1 MIILV
6 DMDDVLAD
14 FEGEFINRWK
24 LKHPDKPYVSR
35 ENRIVFGLA
44 DNYPP
49 EFIKL
54 VKGIYTEKGFFL
66 NLPVIEGAIEGIN
79 KIKDAGHEVFI
90 CTAPIKSY
98 NHCVPEKYD
107 WVNNNLG
114 YEWTKRLILTRDK
127 TLIKGNI
134 LIDDNPEIKGVKE
147 PEWEHV
153 IYDQPYNR
161 NVTKKRRCTW
171 INMINL

>member
-24 LKHPDKPYVSR
+24 IKHPDKPYVAR
-35 ENRIVFGLA
+35 ENRTIFGLA

-49 EFIKL
+49 EYLRL

-79 KIKDAGHEVFI
+79 KFKELGHEVFI

-98 NHCVPEKYD
+98 QNCVLEKYE

-114 YEWTKRLILTRDK
+114 KEWTMRIILTRDK
-127 TLIKGNI
+127 TLVKGNI
-134 LIDDNPEIKGVKE
+134 LIDDNPQITGANE

-153 IYDQPYNR
+153 IYEQPYNR
-161 NVTKKRRCTW
+161 KVTNKRRMTW
-171 INMINL
+171 MKMIDL